1 MITKLRLHNWKSFAD
16 ACLYID
22 PMTFIIG
29 TNACGKSNVLDA
41 MGFLKQMATGRQLR
55 DVIASIRGGADWIIR
70 DGYSGFS
77 LSVTVSEGKDID
89 YEYEIGVVR
98 TVTGF
103 VIEKEQLKR
112 TRRTT
117 GQTKLLFYTDTE
129 RDNVDSPTI
138 PILFYTGKR
147 GRAKKLNLSRITS
160 VLSQVEII
168 SVLRDVKE
176 AAASVRRYLSNI
188 FILNPIPE
196 NMRGY
201 SRLDDKLKSDASN
214 IAGVL
219 AVLEESQKI
228 ELEAKLTKYL
238 RPLPEKDLRRVWVE
252 KVGLFNG
259 DAMLYCEEK
268 WTDDSTLR
276 LDARGMSDG
285 TLRFIAII
293 VALLTGHP
301 QSLLIIEEVDNGL
314 HPSRSVEL
322 VRVLRELGSE
332 RSIDIL
338 CTTHN
343 PALMDALGHK
353 MMPFISYVKR
363 DPESGTSMI
372 ALLEDKD
379 NLAKLMA
386 GHTIGDMMTNDLI

>member
-1 MITKLRLHNWKSFAD
+1 MITQLRLHNWKSFAE
-16 ACLYID
+16 AKLYID

-41 MGFLKQMATGRQLR
+41 MDFLKQMAMGRQLR
-55 DVIASIRGGADWIIR
+55 DVVESIRGGADWIIR
-70 DGYSGFS
+70 DGYNDFS
-77 LSVTVSEGKDID
+77 LSVTISENKDVD
-89 YEYEIGVVR
+89 YEYKIGVAKAAN
-98 TVTGF
+98 GL
-103 VIEKEQLKR
+103 VIKEEQL
-112 TRRTT
+112 TRIRRKTN
-117 GQTKLLFYTDTE
+117 QMKQLFYTDTE
-129 RDNVDSPTI
+129 RGNIDSPTI
-138 PILFYTGKR
+138 ATHFYTGKR
-147 GRAKKLNLSRITS
+147 GRAKKLSLSRITS
-160 VLSQVEII
+160 VLSQVEIV
-168 SVLRDVKE
+168 SVLKDVKE
-176 AAASVRRYLSNI
+176 AATLVRRYLSNI

-219 AVLEESQKI
+219 AVLEDSQKK
-228 ELEAKLTKYL
+228 EFEDKLTKYL
-238 RPLPEKDLRRVWVE
+238 RPLPEKDLRRVWAE

-268 WTDDSTLR
+268 WTDNSTLQ

-293 VALLTGHP
+293 VALLTGVP

-314 HPSRSVEL
+314 HPSRSEEL
-322 VRVLRELGSE
+322 VKVLRELGNE

-343 PALMDALGHK
+343 PALIDALGHK

-363 DPESGTSMI
+363 DAETGTSII
-372 ALLEDKD
+372 ALLEDKE